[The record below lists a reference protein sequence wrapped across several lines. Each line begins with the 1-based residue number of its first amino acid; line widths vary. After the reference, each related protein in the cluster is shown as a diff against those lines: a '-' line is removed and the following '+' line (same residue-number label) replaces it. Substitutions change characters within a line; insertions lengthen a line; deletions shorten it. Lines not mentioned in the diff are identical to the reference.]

1 MNIAVHAFFS
11 SECFHFLWMNA
22 KEVDLLDPMVVLFL
36 IFWGLSILLSIV
48 SASTYIPANSACAV
62 LHLVA
67 QSCPTLCDPM
77 DCSPPSSSVHGGYPG
92 KNTGVGCHALL
103 QGIFSTQRSTP
114 GFPYCWW
121 ILYHLSHEG
130 SPTVYEGSFFPSS
143 FPTLVFFLIIAI

>member
-1 MNIAVHAFFS
+1 MLQWTWLFRHLLEIETLFPS
-11 SECFHFLWMNA
+11 DMYP
-22 KEVDLLDPMVVLFL
+22 EVGLLNYMVVLIL

-92 KNTGVGCHALL
+92 KNTGVGMPSFKGSSQPRDRPQVSHIAD
-103 QGIFSTQRSTP
+103 
-114 GFPYCWW
+114 GFFTIWATREAQQCTRVP
-121 ILYHLSHEG
+121 
-130 SPTVYEGSFFPSS
+130 
-143 FPTLVFFLIIAI
+143 FFLHPSQHLFSFWS